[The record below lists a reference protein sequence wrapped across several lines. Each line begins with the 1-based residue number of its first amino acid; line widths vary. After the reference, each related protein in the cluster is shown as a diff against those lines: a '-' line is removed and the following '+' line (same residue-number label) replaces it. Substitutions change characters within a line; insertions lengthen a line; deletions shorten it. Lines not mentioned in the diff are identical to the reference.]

1 MSGEAKKTIKNQMP
15 NNPLTQLY
23 FRNLYVYEIYK
34 ILEAK
39 CLHQTVCMNVTQT
52 GAEQVAE
59 RCALGEKTRMNEP
72 AHQDANHEVCSVKKK
87 LDEVR
92 FIFGLST
99 NMNDVQEACMA
110 SFDSTVQ

>member
-1 MSGEAKKTIKNQMP
+1 
-15 NNPLTQLY
+15 
-23 FRNLYVYEIYK
+23 
-34 ILEAK
+34 
-39 CLHQTVCMNVTQT
+39 MNVTQT
-52 GAEQVAE
+52 GAEYVAE
-59 RCALGEKTRMNEP
+59 RCALGEKTRMNG
-72 AHQDANHEVCSVKKK
+72 ACSSRCQSRSLFGKKK